1 MLLHSSNKL
10 TVSSEFHFV
19 PQLKLSLGYAHT
31 SGRGK
36 PLFASFSDM
45 GFGISFK
52 TAVEIELHIGK
63 KKCSFL
69 WFFLFFLTMAL
80 DRNEN
85 ASML

>member
-31 SGRGK
+31 SGIGK

-45 GFGISFK
+45 GFGIPFK
-52 TAVEIELHIGK
+52 RAVEIELHIDE

-69 WFFLFFLTMAL
+69 CIFFFFTMAL